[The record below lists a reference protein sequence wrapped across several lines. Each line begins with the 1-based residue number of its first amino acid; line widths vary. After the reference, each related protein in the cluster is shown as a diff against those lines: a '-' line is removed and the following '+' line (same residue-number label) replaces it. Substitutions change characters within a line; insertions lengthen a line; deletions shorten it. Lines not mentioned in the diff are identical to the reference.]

1 MKSKLFL
8 LFLTFSLVLIG
19 CKDKSIQISGK
30 LKNPIIGEYIY
41 LDELKANFLDPVD
54 SSLLSSDGSF
64 TFTRDIDYPTYY
76 ILKINNNDFFT
87 LLASPGDKINISA
100 EYGSLN
106 DPENVTGSKET
117 EKLVEYNKALKNTIT
132 KLNGLNEIYMQN
144 ENSPDLPQVIQT
156 LDSTA
161 QTYLDEINAYTKQYI
176 DENINSMAALMALY
190 QQVAPQVYVLNPVDD
205 IEYFIRVDSSLYSR
219 YPESLPVLTLH
230 DQVLALMNRISM
242 NKGTDSFMG
251 TGNVV
256 PEIELPSP
264 DGQMIKLSSTRGKIV
279 LLDFWASW
287 CAPCRKENPN
297 LVRAYNMYKNKGFQ
311 IFQVSLDKTKEDWLR
326 GIKQDNLG
334 QWIHVSD
341 LKYWN
346 SVVVPMY
353 KIESIPY
360 NLLLDKDGRVIAS
373 NLRGSKLMQKLSEV
387 IE

>member
-1 MKSKLFL
+1 MKSKLFS

-144 ENSPDLPQVIQT
+144 ENSPDLPKVIQT

-251 TGNVV
+251 TGNAV

-360 NLLLDKDGRVIAS
+360 NLLLNKDGRVIAS